1 MRFFLP
7 TRAAILAL
15 LVAGGSPDL
24 AAAPKQIP
32 GAPATN
38 TRETPSSQARSTEQ
52 PKKPQPTKQKPA
64 SELISKQAQP
74 KVVPR
79 VLERTNP
86 ENSRVFVSLG
96 KQRAYL
102 MMGDEIAID
111 TPVSTGKKAG
121 MTPKGSF
128 TVLEKDKDHRSNIYG
143 NFVNSRG
150 QVVRSGVSTRV
161 DSAPSG
167 TRFQGAPMQFFMRL
181 TWQGVGMHVGHL
193 PGYPASHGC
202 IRMPADIAPLF
213 YERVKIG
220 TPVVIDD

>member
-7 TRAAILAL
+7 SRAAIFAL
-15 LVAGGSPDL
+15 LAAGASLDL
-24 AAAPKQIP
+24 AAAPKPIP

-38 TRETPSSQARSTEQ
+38 TRETPSSAAKPT
-52 PKKPQPTKQKPA
+52 PQPRKQKPA
-64 SELISKQAQP
+64 SELISEQAKP

-111 TPVSTGKKAG
+111 TPISSGKRAG

-128 TVLEKDKDHRSNIYG
+128 TILEKDKDHRSSIYG
-143 NFVNSRG
+143 NFVNGRG

-167 TRFQGAPMQFFMRL
+167 TRFQGAPMQYFMRM

-202 IRMPADIAPLF
+202 IRLPADIAPLF
-213 YERVKIG
+213 YERVKLG
-220 TPVVIDD
+220 TPVVVDD